1 VSCLHSVPE
10 DVVRLFGDVPR
21 RRFVATLLAVVFAL
35 IVIGVEKPAV
45 AAEPVRARQPAT
57 LLPPE
62 SDESLDA
69 ERSLSDSPTA
79 EPASYLPDQPLD
91 LPGVAPRDDEWT
103 EPGEVFHEGG
113 ASDEADVVEEPLVES
128 PAAQG
133 PPPGPRRWLT
143 DHNDAVTVLF
153 PRDGFSVMEYDAR
166 TAVVIPLFLGGP
178 PPKLGVGF
186 GATTI
191 DSPDGF
197 DLPDTLYNVQLELR
211 WLRPVNEWMAVD
223 TAVGGAWFT
232 DFNTPASRGFRVTGR
247 VLLFMTHSETLK
259 SAVGVVYLGRDNLV
273 AVPAVGLIY
282 SPREDVRY
290 EVMIPRPRAMWRL
303 GKSET
308 HEQWGYLGAEL
319 FGGNNW
325 AIDHADGREDVF
337 IYSDYRLLAGF
348 EYKATAGPTLR
359 AEAGFVFAREARFEV
374 DPRELEPGS
383 TGFARLSFVY

>member
-1 VSCLHSVPE
+1 VVVWSIGH
-10 DVVRLFGDVPR
+10 VVRHRVFATLFVLGFGLVPR
-21 RRFVATLLAVVFAL
+21 AV
-35 IVIGVEKPAV
+35 EHPAS
-45 AAEPVRARQPAT
+45 AAEPARTHQPAT
-57 LLPPE
+57 LLSPE
-62 SDESLDA
+62 IEDSLESESSFS
-69 ERSLSDSPTA
+69 ERLEA

-91 LPGVAPRDDEWT
+91 LPGIAPRDDEWT
-103 EPGEVFHEGG
+103 EPGEVFPEGG
-113 ASDEADVVEEPLVES
+113 APGEADVVDEPLVES
-128 PAAQG
+128 PAGQG
-133 PPPGPRRWLT
+133 PPPEPRRWLS
-143 DHNDAVTVLF
+143 DHNHAVTVLF

-178 PPKLGVGF
+178 PPKLGLGF

-197 DLPDTLYNVQLELR
+197 DLPNTLYNVQLELR
-211 WLRPVNEWMAVD
+211 WLRPVNESMAVD
-223 TAVGGAWFT
+223 MAVGGAWFT

-247 VLLFMTHSETLK
+247 VLLFMTHGETLK

-282 SPREDVRY
+282 SPSEDVRY

-348 EYKATAGPTLR
+348 EYKATAGATLR

-383 TGFARLSFVY
+383 TGFARLSLVY